1 MQRFCRT
8 GRGNSPVFR
17 GDLIFL
23 TVPVHP
29 ACPGIQ
35 VKKNKKKKKRY
46 NGKKTDEEGQWE
58 KQLECHFMSLSVS
71 VTPCCLFSASDSH
84 ASDWKWLTGSP
95 LGPKSPSGPGGPR
108 RPCKKTTLVPCI
120 QTGWMNFIASLG
132 QNGGQMLNISISAKP
147 SFLEW
152 AASFHHYSKRVLAER
167 WRYLFLL
174 LLVLYT
180 VCILFSSAV

>member
-8 GRGNSPVFR
+8 GRRNSPVFR